1 MTGRAKTQVH
11 IVIDRKPEDV
21 FAYLAD
27 VQKHNDWSPKAY
39 RVEGLDGPVK
49 LGTTFTSYGWV
60 PKDADH
66 RNDVEVTAFEPSTRI
81 EFTGREKGEDFVN
94 TYVLI
99 PEGNATR
106 IDRTL
111 DFPKP
116 SGFGGSDVPAGP
128 RWVHQ
133 ARDEQGH
140 EDAEGEPGGRGVT
153 SGEWLQIHG
162 SRARSNASPTHS
174 GLSSRTWIC
183 RRTSGWTRL
192 GS

>member
-21 FAYLAD
+21 FAYIAD
-27 VQKHNDWSPKAY
+27 VQKHKDWSPKTY
-39 RVEGLDGPVK
+39 RVEGLDGPVQ

-94 TYVLI
+94 TFVLV
-99 PEGNATR
+99 PDGNTTR

-116 SGFGGSDVPAGP
+116 SGFGGAMFPLVLGGFIKPATNKGMKMLK
-128 RWVHQ
+128 
-133 ARDEQGH
+133 ANLEAG
-140 EDAEGEPGGRGVT
+140 A
-153 SGEWLQIHG
+153 
-162 SRARSNASPTHS
+162 
-174 GLSSRTWIC
+174 
-183 RRTSGWTRL
+183 
-192 GS
+192 

>member
-27 VQKHNDWSPKAY
+27 VQKHKDWSPKAY
-39 RVEGLDGPVK
+39 RVEGLDGPVQ

-111 DFPKP
+111 DFPKFKTRITATTSRSPRSSPRP
-116 SGFGGSDVPAGP
+116 SS
-128 RWVHQ
+128 
-133 ARDEQGH
+133 
-140 EDAEGEPGGRGVT
+140 
-153 SGEWLQIHG
+153 
-162 SRARSNASPTHS
+162 
-174 GLSSRTWIC
+174 SSRDA
-183 RRTSGWTRL
+183 RRVRTS
-192 GS
+192 

>member
-11 IVIDRKPEDV
+11 IVINRKPEDV

-27 VQKHNDWSPKAY
+27 VQKHKDWSPKAY
-39 RVEGLDGPVK
+39 RVEGLDGPVQ

-81 EFTGREKGEDFVN
+81 EFTGREKDEDFVN

-99 PEGNATR
+99 ADGNATR

-116 SGFGGSDVPAGP
+116 PGFTGAMFPLILGGFIKPATNKGMKMLK
-128 RWVHQ
+128 
-133 ARDEQGH
+133 ANLEAG
-140 EDAEGEPGGRGVT
+140 A
-153 SGEWLQIHG
+153 
-162 SRARSNASPTHS
+162 
-174 GLSSRTWIC
+174 
-183 RRTSGWTRL
+183 
-192 GS
+192 

>member
-21 FAYLAD
+21 FAYIAD
-27 VQKHNDWSPKAY
+27 VQKHKDWSPKTY
-39 RVEGLDGPVK
+39 RVEGLDGPVQ

-116 SGFGGSDVPAGP
+116 SGFGGAMFPLVLGGFIKPATNKGMKMLK
-128 RWVHQ
+128 
-133 ARDEQGH
+133 ANLE
-140 EDAEGEPGGRGVT
+140 
-153 SGEWLQIHG
+153 SG
-162 SRARSNASPTHS
+162 A
-174 GLSSRTWIC
+174 
-183 RRTSGWTRL
+183 
-192 GS
+192 